1 MKTLGQDLRYALRGL
16 VRTPGFT
23 AAALATLAI
32 GIGANAAMFSFVQA
46 VLLRRI
52 PVEAPDRLVRIGQ
65 TKGDLH
71 TSVSPANLT
80 DWRARSRTLTGVSG
94 WQIAGVN
101 VKARADA
108 ERVRVAFVEPSL
120 LRLLGVQPALGR
132 AFADA
137 EARPGNDRV
146 LLLTAAYWKSRLGG
160 DLSAIGRTLQMNG
173 APYTIVGILPDGL
186 EFPPL
191 RRAEV
196 WAPLAFDEIDLAS
209 RGSKWVSV
217 AARLAPGASLG
228 EARAEMADVSTDL
241 ARAYP
246 DSNTGWSAELV
257 LLAPDLVRGSRPM
270 LLLLLGAAGL
280 VLLIACAN
288 VSHLLLAR
296 ANRRRREIGIRIAL
310 GASRGRVVR
319 QLLTES
325 LLLAVGGA
333 GLGTL
338 AASWVT
344 QAVAVPVARVL
355 PRAPRGV
362 DPAVIGFTIL
372 VAVLAS
378 VLFGLAPAWQ
388 ASRRSTERALREGG
402 ARATGSR
409 RTTSLLVAGE
419 VALCLILLAGAGLL
433 LRSLARLAQ
442 VNPGFDGT
450 DVIALNLNLP
460 TSQYPE
466 PASWSRFF
474 DAARRRVAAVPGVES
489 AAFISHRPVTQ
500 DTFGNGFTVEGRPL
514 GRGEEYSAEMRWVSP
529 NYFAA
534 LRIPLAAGR
543 FLDERDHDGA
553 PLAVVINRAFARTY
567 FKDAEPIGRNL
578 LIGFCRAP
586 RQPCPPSWTIVG
598 VVGDVHETALDLDA
612 APQMYVPEAQLPMS
626 YASLLVRSKLPASA
640 VASAVRA
647 AVRGLD
653 PTVAV
658 WDVEPMEEIVDA
670 ASGGRRLLVALL
682 TGFAV
687 LALVLAA
694 LGVAAVMAHA
704 VSERRREIAIR
715 MALGARRE
723 DVVAMVLRQAT
734 RMTGAGVIVGLAGAA
749 AASRLLRSM
758 LFGVSATDPWVY
770 AGAAVVLAA
779 VGLAAAWLPAR
790 RASGVD
796 PIVVLSNE

>member
-1 MKTLGQDLRYALRGL
+1 MKTLVQDLRYGVRWL
-16 VRTPGFT
+16 VRNPGFT
-23 AAALATLAI
+23 SAAVVTLAL
-32 GIGANAAMFSFVQA
+32 GIGVNTAMFSLVHA

-52 PVEAPDRLVRIGQ
+52 PVEAPERLVRLGQ
-65 TKGDLH
+65 TKGEIH
-71 TSVSPANLT
+71 SNVSPANLT
-80 DWRARSRTLTGVSG
+80 DWRARAHTLVGMSG

-101 VKARADA
+101 LKAGADA
-108 ERVRVAFVEPSL
+108 ERVRVAFVEPAL
-120 LRLLGVQPALGR
+120 LPLLGLQPALGR
-132 AFADA
+132 AFVDD

-146 LLLTAAYWKSRLGG
+146 LLLTASYWKSRLGG
-160 DLSAIGRTLQMNG
+160 DPSAIGRTLQVNG

-196 WAPLAFDEIDLAS
+196 WAPLAFDETDLAS
-209 RGSKWVSV
+209 RGSKWVNV
-217 AARLAPGASLG
+217 AARLAPGASLR
-228 EARAEMADVSTDL
+228 EARAEMAGVSTDL

-257 LLAPDLVRGSRPM
+257 LLAPDLVRESRSM
-270 LLLLLGAAGL
+270 LLLLLGSAGL

-296 ANRRRREIGIRIAL
+296 AHRRRREIGIRIAL
-310 GASRGRVVR
+310 GASRARVVR

-325 LLLAVGGA
+325 LLLAVSGA

-338 AASWVT
+338 AAVWLT
-344 QAVAVPVARVL
+344 QAVAAPVARVL

-362 DPAVIGFTIL
+362 DPAVVGFTVL
-372 VAVLAS
+372 VAVVAS

-388 ASRRSTERALREGG
+388 ASRRSTERSLREGG
-402 ARATGSR
+402 TRATGSR
-409 RTTSLLVAGE
+409 RTTSLLIAGE

-433 LRSLARLAQ
+433 LRSLARLAR
-442 VNPGFDGT
+442 VNPGFDAAN
-450 DVIALNLNLP
+450 VVALNLNLP

-466 PASWSRFF
+466 PASWARFF
-474 DAARRRVAAVPGVES
+474 DEARRRVAALPGVES
-489 AAFISHRPVTQ
+489 AAFISHRPVTP
-500 DTFGNGFTVEGRPL
+500 DSFGNGFTVEGRPL

-534 LRIPLAAGR
+534 LRIPLVAGR

-553 PLAVVINRAFARTY
+553 PLAVMINRAFARTY
-567 FKDAEPIGRNL
+567 FPDADPVGRNL
-578 LIGFCRAP
+578 LIGFCRDS
-586 RQPCPPSWTIVG
+586 RQPCPPSWRIVG
-598 VVGDVHETALDLDA
+598 VVGDVHETALDREA
-612 APQMYVPEAQLPMS
+612 APQMYVPESQLPMS
-626 YASLLVRSKLPASA
+626 YTSLLVRSKVPASGL
-640 VASAVRA
+640 ASAARA
-647 AVRGLD
+647 AVRDLD

-682 TGFAV
+682 TGFAT

-694 LGVAAVMAHA
+694 VGVAAVMAYA

-723 DVVAMVLRQAT
+723 DVLGMVLRQAT
-734 RMTGAGVIVGLAGAA
+734 RMTGAGVILGLVGAA
-749 AASRLLRSM
+749 ATTRLLRSL
-758 LFGVSATDPWVY
+758 LFGVSATDPWVF
-770 AGAAVVLAA
+770 AGAAAVLAG

-790 RASGVD
+790 RASRVD
-796 PIVVLSNE
+796 LALALSNE